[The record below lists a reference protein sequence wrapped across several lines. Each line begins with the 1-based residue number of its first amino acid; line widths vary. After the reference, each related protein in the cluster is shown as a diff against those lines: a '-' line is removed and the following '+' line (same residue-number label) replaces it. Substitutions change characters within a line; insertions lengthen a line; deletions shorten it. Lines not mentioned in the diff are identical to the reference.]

1 MTIPFYGSEVKFRF
15 IAFFQLRVVKFS
27 LKRAPI
33 VFWAPVPYLSLYEG
47 FSLGGKTISKESR
60 YSPLAPHL
68 LPFEC
73 HISPFL
79 WLIESKPRFL
89 LNLTS
94 CSKYSAVYYSNNR
107 ACIFTNFSL
116 GAEIKWS
123 LSISMLRIQV
133 DTKNALNWLVIIST
147 TTSNCPAL
155 QDIWISMLCGV

>member
-60 YSPLAPHL
+60 YSPLLIYCPLNVTFHL
-68 LPFEC
+68 FYG
-73 HISPFL
+73 S
-79 WLIESKPRFL
+79 
-89 LNLTS
+89 LNQ
-94 CSKYSAVYYSNNR
+94 
-107 ACIFTNFSL
+107 SL
-116 GAEIKWS
+116 VSYWIWHPALNILRSTTLIKWS
-123 LSISMLRIQV
+123 LSIPMLRIQV

-147 TTSNCPAL
+147 TTSNCLYLASHMKVSCFAL
-155 QDIWISMLCGV
+155 CMYTFEMM